1 MKGERRE
8 MALQNMIQE
17 YEQLLTRKDEL
28 AEETKA
34 VNASIE
40 EAKQAIADQ
49 MVEDDTPQ
57 ISIGSYSYSLQ
68 NKTKWSK
75 KSEAKL
81 MEEGLDFFEVLR
93 EQGLGDLIKET
104 VNARSLDAT
113 LNDMAES
120 EEGVPDELLDVVSR
134 YDMLDIRR
142 AKVRNSAVSR
152 AKKGGAR

>member
-1 MKGERRE
+1 

-49 MVEDDTPQ
+49 MVEEDTPQ

-81 MEEGLDFFEVLR
+81 MEEGLNFFEVLR

-142 AKVRNSAVSR
+142 SKVRSSAVSR

>member
-1 MKGERRE
+1 

-75 KSEAKL
+75 KSETKL

-142 AKVRNSAVSR
+142 AKVRNNAVSR

>member
-1 MKGERRE
+1 MT
-8 MALQNMIQE
+8 LQNMIQE

-34 VNASIE
+34 VNVSIE

>member
-1 MKGERRE
+1 
-8 MALQNMIQE
+8 MALQDMIQE

-57 ISIGSYSYSLQ
+57 ISVGSYSYSLQ

>member
-1 MKGERRE
+1 

-142 AKVRNSAVSR
+142 AKVRNNAVSR
-152 AKKGGAR
+152 AKKGGTR

>member
-1 MKGERRE
+1 

-49 MVEDDTPQ
+49 MVEEDTPQ

-152 AKKGGAR
+152 AKKGGTR

>member
-1 MKGERRE
+1 

-142 AKVRNSAVSR
+142 SKVRNSAVSR

>member
-1 MKGERRE
+1 

>member
-1 MKGERRE
+1 
-8 MALQNMIQE
+8 MALQDMIQE
-17 YEQLLTRKDEL
+17 YEQLLARKDEL
-28 AEETKA
+28 AEETKT
-34 VNASIE
+34 VNAAVE

>member
-1 MKGERRE
+1 

-152 AKKGGAR
+152 AKKGGTR

>member
-1 MKGERRE
+1 
-8 MALQNMIQE
+8 MALQDMIQE
-17 YEQLLTRKDEL
+17 YEQLLARKDEL

>member
-1 MKGERRE
+1 

-93 EQGLGDLIKET
+93 EQGLGNLIKET

-142 AKVRNSAVSR
+142 SKVRNSAVSR
-152 AKKGGAR
+152 AKKGGTR

>member
-1 MKGERRE
+1 

-57 ISIGSYSYSLQ
+57 ISVGSYSYSLQ

-75 KSEAKL
+75 KSETKL

-142 AKVRNSAVSR
+142 AKVRNNAVSR

>member
-1 MKGERRE
+1 

-49 MVEDDTPQ
+49 MVEEDTPQ

-81 MEEGLDFFEVLR
+81 MEEGLDFFKVLR

-152 AKKGGAR
+152 AKKGGTR